1 MKLTAN
7 AERALAEI
15 TTKHIA
21 LREAKVRFEAELK
34 RELEERLEPY
44 VKDRNAAVRLAD
56 DAGAPRTHIGKAL
69 GTSNYKTVQD
79 ILDLTPTS
87 SRTVETVVAKNQTLT
102 SGWSVVE
109 TSEGWRL
116 TITSLGIG
124 NVSGSAIVA
133 LVDDDLIWV
142 DGDEFVIGQIYRN
155 GLADEVKQALS

>member
-15 TTKHIA
+15 TAKHTA

-44 VKDRNAAVRLAD
+44 VRDRNAAVRLAD
-56 DAGAPRTHIGKAL
+56 DSGAPRTHIGKAL

-79 ILDLTPTS
+79 ILDATPTN
-87 SRTVETVVAKNQTLT
+87 SRSVETTIAKNQTLT
-102 SGWSVVE
+102 AGWSVVE

-116 TITSLGIG
+116 TITSLGVG

-155 GLADEVKQALS
+155 GLAEEVKQALS

>member
-15 TTKHIA
+15 SVKQNA
-21 LREAKVRFEAELK
+21 LREARARFEFELK
-34 RELEERLEPY
+34 RELEQRLEPF

-56 DAGAPRTHIGKAL
+56 DSGAPRTQIGKAL

-79 ILDLTPTS
+79 ILDSTPS
-87 SRTVETVVAKNQTLT
+87 GSRAVEAVVAGSQALN

-116 TITSLGIG
+116 TITSLGVG

-133 LVDDDLIWV
+133 LVEDDLIWV
-142 DGDEFVIGQIYRN
+142 DGDEFVIGQVYRN
-155 GLADEVKQALS
+155 GIAEEVKDALR